1 MQLSLELKKA
11 IDNNAFTAIATILS
25 NGEIQNHLMWVDY
38 KDDSLLIN
46 TEKGRQKTLNIREN
60 NSITLVVFEPSE
72 MYSSWEVRGRVVE
85 IIEDHTANEHIDK
98 LSNRYTKHPYA
109 REDPISWDEAGIK
122 DRELWIIEVDRLNS
136 MIRPQAKSEPE

>member
-98 LSNRYTKHPYA
+98 LYNRYTKHPYA

>member
-11 IDNNAFTAIATILS
+11 IDNNAFTAIATHLS

-38 KDDSLLIN
+38 KEDSVLIN
-46 TEKGRQKTLNIREN
+46 TEKGRKKTLNIREN
-60 NSITLVVFEPSE
+60 NSITLVVFEPSA
-72 MYSSWEVRGRVVE
+72 MYSSWEIRGRVIE

-98 LSNRYTKHPYA
+98 LSNRYTNHPYA
-109 REDPISWDEAGIK
+109 RENSISWEEAGIK
-122 DRELWIIEVDRLNS
+122 DRELWIIEIDRLNS

>member
-122 DRELWIIEVDRLNS
+122 DRELWIIEIDRLNS

>member
-46 TEKGRQKTLNIREN
+46 TEKGRQKTLNIRGN

>member
-11 IDNNAFTAIATILS
+11 IDNNAFTAIATLLS

-85 IIEDHTANEHIDK
+85 IIEDETANEHIDK

-109 REDPISWDEAGIK
+109 REDGISWEEAGIK